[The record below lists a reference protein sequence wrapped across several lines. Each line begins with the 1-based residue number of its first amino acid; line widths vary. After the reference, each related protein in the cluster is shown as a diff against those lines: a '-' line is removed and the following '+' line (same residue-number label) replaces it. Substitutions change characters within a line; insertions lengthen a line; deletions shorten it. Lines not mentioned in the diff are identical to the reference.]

1 MGAQQSAAAQAAT
14 SGQEIDRA
22 YQEVMLHGNS
32 LVTQAT
38 RAGWLAGNTQALCAR
53 IAIIE
58 RNMFDWLDLE
68 QLAGIQGRL
77 GITLQPYGMAFTQA
91 QEANARRRA
100 CAVIADYFTIKVRLA
115 AYIRQN
121 MRALCEDARDEI
133 ARNMPAM
140 LQGATTAQQSQA
152 YGRLK
157 RLDNLL
163 VRWYQRVARLL
174 TSLEGDIPIDRVR
187 QIESEAQ
194 RMLTSGYSECCQA
207 VHDLRDFAW
216 EPLDP
221 GPGFVN
227 RYLPGEPIV
236 GVLPRI
242 AVTGLAGPAQPGTA
256 ACGRQIDL
264 SQADL
269 SSAVL

>member
-1 MGAQQSAAAQAAT
+1 MGAQQSAASQAAA

-22 YQEVMLHGNS
+22 YQEVMLQGNDI
-32 LVTQAT
+32 VARAT
-38 RAGWLAGNTQALCAR
+38 RAGWDANNAQALCSR
-53 IAIIE
+53 IALIE
-58 RNMFDWLDLE
+58 RDMFDWLDLE
-68 QLAGIQGRL
+68 QLTGIQGRL
-77 GITLQPYGMAFTQA
+77 GITLQPYGFGFTQA

-100 CAVIADYFTIKVRLA
+100 CALIGEYFTTKVRLA
-115 AYIRQN
+115 AFIRQN

-133 ARNMPAM
+133 ARNMPVM

-152 YGRLK
+152 YGRLR

-163 VRWYQRVARLL
+163 VRWYQRVGRLL
-174 TSLEGDIPIDRVR
+174 AALSGDVPMNRVR
-187 QIESEAQ
+187 EIEQEAQ

-227 RYLPGEPIV
+227 RFLPGEPMV

-256 ACGRQIDL
+256 ACGQQIDL
-264 SQADL
+264 SRADL
-269 SSAVL
+269 SRALL